1 MNKSQFTCRTSIAKR
16 AFLFVAVILF
26 FISCKKQS
34 KNDEVT
40 APTNQEISFKADQWY
55 VYPYIGGP
63 GEDSAYFTMSPQ
75 LVANNSPA
83 IKNQHIKKVS
93 IKTKSGSFYT
103 ALYGDVQPIQV
114 SRNDGG
120 YSYQMG
126 DGLNK
131 PWNIG
136 LWWTQK
142 VPGQKPDAD
151 SVFISLY

>member
-93 IKTKSGSFYT
+93 IKTISGSFYT
-103 ALYGDVQPIQV
+103 ASYVVEPTPI
-114 SRNDGG
+114 
-120 YSYQMG
+120 
-126 DGLNK
+126 
-131 PWNIG
+131 
-136 LWWTQK
+136 
-142 VPGQKPDAD
+142 PD
-151 SVFISLY
+151 